1 MTDDRRWAAAADEH
15 ARAVEAFVD
24 AMGRVP
30 ESTWHAPRAVGKW
43 SPAALAL
50 HVCQAY
56 EFGRDAVMTGAAMR
70 LAVPAPMAWISR
82 VVVLPILLARDRFPS
97 GADAPAEVVPD
108 LREAG
113 QLARDA
119 LAARLQGAASAALD
133 GLQRAARER
142 PGLRV
147 THAYFGAMPPLQ
159 TLRLLSAHTRHHAR
173 GLAAAPGGVATEVV

>member
-30 ESTWHAPRAVGKW
+30 ESTWHAPRAGGKW

-56 EFGRDAVMTGAAMR
+56 EFGCDAMRSGAAMR
-70 LAVPAPMAWISR
+70 LKVPAPVAWISR
-82 VVVLPILLARDRFPS
+82 VVVLPVLLARDRFPS
-97 GADAPAEVVPD
+97 GADAPPEVVPD
-108 LREAG
+108 LVEAG
-113 QLARDA
+113 QLGCDA
-119 LAARLQGAASAALD
+119 LAARLQRSAADALD
-133 GLQRAARER
+133 ALHRAARET

-147 THAYFGAMPPLQ
+147 RHAYFGPMPPLQ
-159 TLRLLSAHTRHHAR
+159 ALRLLSAHTRHHVR
-173 GLAAAPGGVATEVV
+173 GLRAADHS